1 MPSPTSSV
9 PPSNPPHVVY
19 ARFGHPSTPARR
31 PVETPSPSAAP
42 PVVNHPTVGS
52 TLSSLAD
59 ALQGISV
66 KIMDLTVVPT
76 DASDDRF
83 NTMLYCFKAM
93 LMRVFVMHMSY
104 PFVGLFFRQEK
115 MVGMLSE
122 GVNKFRLICGL
133 LLPAYEVVNIIVSTT
148 VAFWR
153 PESRI
158 SKDVEALAVQ
168 LTEREG
174 DLIYEKA
181 EVKKLA
187 SFLQQA
193 TKDALKVAEERALAL
208 REIEKARVAIVK
220 IEKGLQKHD
229 VASSI
234 REEAV
239 LSQY

>member
-1 MPSPTSSV
+1 
-9 PPSNPPHVVY
+9 
-19 ARFGHPSTPARR
+19 
-31 PVETPSPSAAP
+31 
-42 PVVNHPTVGS
+42 
-52 TLSSLAD
+52 
-59 ALQGISV
+59 
-66 KIMDLTVVPT
+66 
-76 DASDDRF
+76 
-83 NTMLYCFKAM
+83 
-93 LMRVFVMHMSY
+93 
-104 PFVGLFFRQEK
+104 
-115 MVGMLSE
+115 MLSE